1 MKTRGS
7 DDLIPPS
14 LVEVTTRKLRDE
26 ILSGALAP
34 GQRLIEEQICQRF
47 SISGSPVRESLRLLG
62 QQGLVAHLPRRGV
75 RVAVWSDEDIRQL
88 FEIRAVL
95 ERYAIASA
103 LPLHRTGDV
112 DPLATVKSHLQRMEQ
127 AQQAEDDLTKD
138 DAHRDFHAAVVALAG
153 NHQLDLMYEPIMLKL
168 QRPMAVNLRA
178 EAAELG
184 PDEGLR
190 RHAELIDALTTED
203 VDRVLVALENH
214 GGQRFLDRHPA
225 PVGAAAEA

>member
-1 MKTRGS
+1 MARGS

-14 LVEVTTRKLRDE
+14 LVEMTTRRLRDE
-26 ILSGALAP
+26 ILSGTLAP

-47 SISGSPVRESLRLLG
+47 SISGSPVRESLRLLA

-75 RVAVWSDEDIRQL
+75 RVAIWSDEDIRQL

-95 ERYAIASA
+95 ERYAITSA
-103 LPLHRTGDV
+103 LPLARAGER
-112 DPLATVKSHLQRMEQ
+112 DPLAEVKRHLERMDQ
-127 AQQAEDDLTKD
+127 AQQVEDDLAKD
-138 DAHRDFHAAVVALAG
+138 DAHRDFHAAIVALAG

-190 RHAELIDALTTED
+190 RHAELIDALATD
-203 VDRVLVALENH
+203 DADLVLTALENH
-214 GGQRFLDRHPA
+214 GGQRFLDRHPS
-225 PVGAAAEA
+225 PVGAGEA